1 MPTMSRRSLVCLFQ
15 LRLPHRLPAVVCAG
29 ERLRNIVPDAKI
41 LAITGVSC
49 AIVAEL
55 VVQVITWRKLLEIHK
70 GFKSTGGSRS
80 LHSVFL
86 RDGT

>member
-1 MPTMSRRSLVCLFQ
+1 MGEQ
-15 LRLPHRLPAVVCAG
+15 LRSTA
-29 ERLRNIVPDAKI
+29 PDPKI

-55 VVQVITWRKLLEIHK
+55 IVQVITWRKLLEIHN